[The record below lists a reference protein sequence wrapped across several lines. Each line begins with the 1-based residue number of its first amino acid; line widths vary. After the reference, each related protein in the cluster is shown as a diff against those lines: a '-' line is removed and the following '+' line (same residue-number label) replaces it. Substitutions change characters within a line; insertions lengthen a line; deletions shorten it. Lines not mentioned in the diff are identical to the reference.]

1 MVALII
7 AAVSFYGYPLFV
19 ALAGQV
25 FPIPLHQ
32 NMEQIRS
39 IVLLDSSGYEPKELK
54 TIEGKEIDSFMEQLL
69 KLKAG
74 QYVNDPPTEH
84 GPLTVKICYADGAVD
99 YIGSDICQYIT
110 ASGSEKSRGWYY
122 IGRDSMKKFF
132 LKYVDAGALPDLN
145 K

>member
-1 MVALII
+1 MMKAKLKRIGMVALII

-54 TIEGKEIDSFMEQLL
+54 TIEG
-69 KLKAG
+69 
-74 QYVNDPPTEH
+74 
-84 GPLTVKICYADGAVD
+84 
-99 YIGSDICQYIT
+99 
-110 ASGSEKSRGWYY
+110 
-122 IGRDSMKKFF
+122 
-132 LKYVDAGALPDLN
+132 
-145 K
+145 